1 MEYIKTVQNNSNSS
15 SHIDVLKEELEEMC
29 KIDDKDKEVQS
40 VSTEVSTSLLN
51 PTTNM

>member
-29 KIDDKDKEVQS
+29 KIEEKEVEDDKKD
-40 VSTEVSTSLLN
+40 
-51 PTTNM
+51 

>member
-29 KIDDKDKEVQS
+29 RIDDKDKEMQS
-40 VSTEVSTSLLN
+40 VPTEISTSLLN
-51 PTTNM
+51 PTTSL